1 MEMFQNSFAAQTY
14 LTPADKELGF
24 AEQHANLFIQFKL
37 SVTAGIRDGEF

>member
-24 AEQHANLFIQFKL
+24 VEQHANLFIQFKFC
-37 SVTAGIRDGEF
+37 VTTGIRDGEF